1 MSELLFEIGTEEIPA
16 GYIQPALRFLETASA
31 ERFRELELRYGRV
44 TTVGTPR
51 RLTLAVE
58 DLQDRQPDRR
68 LEHIGPPKK
77 AGFDAD
83 GNPTRAALG
92 FARSRG
98 VDVADLQVVE
108 TEKGEYLM
116 AVEEVQGRGTDELLP
131 DLLADLVREMP
142 FPKSM
147 RWGDSTLA
155 FARPIQWL
163 LVLFGGQ
170 VVDLA
175 IEDVRSGAATR
186 GHRFMAPEEF
196 RVSGFSDYVSGL
208 ELRSV
213 IVDPVRRREMVIR
226 EVEEAVRRRAGDA
239 GASPVLH
246 EGLLDTVTNLVE
258 LPSGVCG
265 TFDEKFLELPDEA
278 LITSMREHQ
287 KYFSVVDA
295 GGGLLPLF
303 VAVNNTRIDD
313 VELAASGHERVLRA
327 RLEDGLFFFHEDRK
341 RKLADRLEDLE
352 GIIFQARLGTMAA
365 KSRRIAEL
373 AAELADRLQPEIKDL
388 VVRAALLAKADL
400 LTEMVG
406 EFPSLQGIMGREY
419 ALLDGEPEAVAV
431 AIYEHYLPV
440 RAGDVLPRTM
450 AGAIVGLADRMDT
463 LVGCFAIGEKP
474 TGTKDAFGL
483 RRQAIGLINIIR
495 GMELSLSLRELIRAA
510 MNGYRGVVDVDEGID
525 DELVD
530 FIRLRFA
537 NELTGAGVAQ
547 DVVEAATSVEFDDIT
562 DCMARI
568 RALEAIRGQET
579 FDVLAGSF
587 KRIRNIIKENDATEV
602 DPGLLREDAEKALY
616 DTLTRVRE
624 EAGPLLRARDYGRAL
639 EVMLQMKAP
648 VDRFFDQV
656 MVMDDDPAVRRNRLN
671 LLTGLGRLVLR
682 VGDISRM
689 HRGCNPSRG

>member
-16 GYIQPALRFLETASA
+16 GYIGPALQFLATASA
-31 ERFRELELRYGRV
+31 ARFGELELRCGRV

-77 AGFDAD
+77 AGFDA
-83 GNPTRAALG
+83 GGKPTKAAIG

-98 VDVADLQVVE
+98 VDVSDLQVV
-108 TEKGEYLM
+108 TTDKGEYLM
-116 AVEEVQGRGTDELLP
+116 AVEEVRGRETSDLLP
-131 DLLADLVREMP
+131 GILTGLIREIP

-147 RWGDSTLA
+147 RWADSTLA

-163 LVLFGGQ
+163 LVLYGGE
-170 VVDLA
+170 VVELEV
-175 IEDVRSGAATR
+175 EDVKSDASTR
-186 GHRFMAPEEF
+186 GHRFMAPASF
-196 RVSGFSDYVSGL
+196 PVTGFADYTARLG
-208 ELRSV
+208 ERSV
-213 IVDPVRRREMVIR
+213 IVDPRQRRQMVIR
-226 EVEEAVRRRAGDA
+226 EVEEAVRRRAGQS
-239 GASPVLH
+239 GARPVLDQ
-246 EGLLDTVTNLVE
+246 GLLDTVTNLVE

-287 KYFSVVDA
+287 KYFSVVD
-295 GGGLLPLF
+295 GEGRLMPLF

-313 VELAASGHERVLRA
+313 MELAASGHERVLRA
-327 RLEDGLFFFHEDRK
+327 RLEDGLFFFREDRK
-341 RKLADRLEDLE
+341 RPLADRLDDLE
-352 GIIFQARLGTMAA
+352 GIVFQARLGTMAA

-373 AAELADRLQPEIKDL
+373 AAELADWLDPEIKDL

-419 ALLDGEPEAVAV
+419 ALLDGEPEPVAL

-440 RAGDVLPRTM
+440 RAGDVLPQTL

-474 TGTKDAFGL
+474 TGTKDSFGL
-483 RRQAIGLINIIR
+483 RRQAIGLISIIR
-495 GMELSLSLRELIRAA
+495 GLNISLSLRDLIRAA
-510 MNGYRGVVDVDEGID
+510 ATGYQGVVEVGE
-525 DELVD
+525 ELGEELLD

-537 NELTGAGVAQ
+537 NELISSGVAQ
-547 DVVEAATSVEFDDIT
+547 DVVEAAISVDFDDIT

-568 RALEAIRGQET
+568 RALEEIRSQET
-579 FDVLAGSF
+579 FSVLAGSF
-587 KRIRNIIKENDATEV
+587 KRIRNIVKDNAETEV
-602 DPGLLREDAEKALY
+602 DPGLLREDAEKALHE
-616 DTLTRVRE
+616 TMEQVRRQAE
-624 EAGPLLRARDYGRAL
+624 PLLRARDYGHAL
-639 EVMLQMKAP
+639 EIMLQMKEP

-656 MVMDDDPAVRRNRLN
+656 MVMDDDPEVRRNRLN
-671 LLTGLGRLVLR
+671 LLTALGRLVLR

-689 HRGCNPSRG
+689 HRG

>member
-16 GYIQPALRFLETASA
+16 GYIQPALRFMETAAA
-31 ERFRELELRYGRV
+31 ERFRELELQCGRL

-58 DLQDRQPDRR
+58 DLQGRQPDRR

-77 AGFDAD
+77 AGFDTE

-98 VDVADLQVVE
+98 IDVNDLQVVS

-116 AVEEVQGRGTDELLP
+116 AVEEVRGQRTGELLP
-131 DLLADLVREMP
+131 EILSGLVRAIP
-142 FPKSM
+142 FPRSM

-163 LVLFGGQ
+163 LVLYDGE
-170 VVDLA
+170 VVELE
-175 IEDVRSGAATR
+175 IEDVRSGATTR
-186 GHRFMAPEEF
+186 GHRFMAPDAF
-196 RVSGFSDYVSGL
+196 PVTGFADYVSGL
-208 ELRSV
+208 DQRSV
-213 IVDPVRRREMVIR
+213 IVDPRQRRRMVIR
-226 EVEEAVRRRAGDA
+226 EVEEAVRRRAGGS
-239 GASPVLH
+239 GARPVLH

-287 KYFSVVDA
+287 KYFPVVD
-295 GGGLLPLF
+295 GQGDLMPLF
-303 VAVNNTRIDD
+303 VAVNNTRIEDR
-313 VELAASGHERVLRA
+313 ELAASGHERVLRA
-327 RLEDGLFFFHEDRK
+327 RLEDGLFFFREDRK

-373 AAELADRLQPEIKDL
+373 AAELADRLAPESKDL

-440 RAGDVLPRTM
+440 RAGDLLPATL

-474 TGTKDAFGL
+474 TGTKDSFGL
-483 RRQAIGLINIIR
+483 RRQAIGLISIIR
-495 GMELSLSLRELIRAA
+495 GMDLSLSLREMIRAA
-510 MNGYRGVVDVDEGID
+510 RAGYTGVVDMDSGLT
-525 DELVD
+525 DELLD
-530 FIRLRFA
+530 FIRRRFA
-537 NELTGAGVAQ
+537 NELVASGVAQ
-547 DVVEAATSVEFDDIT
+547 DVVEAATTVDFDDIT

-568 RALEAIRGQET
+568 RALEEIRGLPT

-587 KRIRNIIKENDATEV
+587 KRIRNIIRDNATSDVRAE
-602 DPGLLREDAEKALY
+602 LFREDAEKALY
-616 DTLTRVRE
+616 ETLTQVRAQVE
-624 EAGPLLRARDYGRAL
+624 PLLAGQQYGRAL
-639 EVMLQMKAP
+639 EAMLQMKEP

-656 MVMDDDPAVRRNRLN
+656 MVMDEDPQVRRNRLN

-689 HRGCNPSRG
+689 HRG

>member
-16 GYIQPALRFLETASA
+16 GYIQPALRFLATASA
-31 ERFRELELRYGRV
+31 ARFKELELQCGRL

-58 DLQDRQPDRR
+58 ELDERQPDRR

-77 AGFDAD
+77 AGFDAS
-83 GNPTRAALG
+83 GNPTKAAIG

-98 VDVADLQVVE
+98 VEVSDLQVVW
-108 TEKGEYLM
+108 TDKGEYLM
-116 AVEEVQGRGTDELLP
+116 AVEEVQGRKTSELLP
-131 DLLADLVREMP
+131 GILADLIREMP

-147 RWGDSTLA
+147 RWADTTLA

-163 LVLFGGQ
+163 LALYDGE
-170 VVDLA
+170 VVDLVV
-175 IEDVRSGAATR
+175 EEVRSGTCTR
-186 GHRFMAPEEF
+186 GHRFMAPHEF
-196 RVSGFSDYVSGL
+196 SVSGFADYVAGL
-208 ELRSV
+208 GERSV
-213 IVDPVRRREMVIR
+213 IVDPEQRRQMVIR
-226 EVEEAVRRRAGDA
+226 EVEEAVRLRAGQS
-239 GASPVLH
+239 GARPVLDQ
-246 EGLLDTVTNLVE
+246 GLVDTVTNLVE

-287 KYFSVVDA
+287 KYFSVVD
-295 GGGLLPLF
+295 GEGRLMPLF

-313 VELAASGHERVLRA
+313 RELAASGHERVLRA

-341 RKLADRLEDLE
+341 QRLADRLDDLE
-352 GIIFQARLGTMAA
+352 GIVFQARLGTMAA
-365 KSRRIAEL
+365 KGRRIADL
-373 AAELADRLQPEIKDL
+373 ATKLADWLDPGIRDV

-440 RAGDVLPRTM
+440 RAGDALPQSL

-463 LVGCFAIGEKP
+463 LVGCFAIGEQP
-474 TGTKDAFGL
+474 TGTKDSFGL
-483 RRQAIGLINIIR
+483 RRQAIGLISIIR
-495 GMELSLSLRELIRAA
+495 GLDLSLSLRELIRATA
-510 MNGYRGVVDVDEGID
+510 VGYQGVVQVEEKVCE
-525 DELVD
+525 ELLD

-537 NELTGAGVAQ
+537 NELIASGVAQ
-547 DVVEAATSVEFDDIT
+547 DVVEAAISVEFDDIS

-568 RALEAIRGQET
+568 RALEEIRGHEK
-579 FDVLAGSF
+579 FAVLAGSF
-587 KRIRNIIKENDATEV
+587 KRIRNITKGNSATDV
-602 DPGLLREDAEKALY
+602 DPGLLRHGAEKALHE
-616 DTLTRVRE
+616 TLERVRRQAE
-624 EAGPLLRARDYGRAL
+624 PLLGAGDYGSVL
-639 EVMLQMKAP
+639 EIMLQMKEP

-656 MVMDDDPAVRRNRLN
+656 MVMDDDLRVRANRLN
-671 LLTGLGRLVLR
+671 LLTALGRLVLR

-689 HRGCNPSRG
+689 HQG

>member
-1 MSELLFEIGTEEIPA
+1 MSELIFEIGTEEIPA
-16 GYIQPALRFLETASA
+16 GYIRPALRFLETASA
-31 ERFRELELRYGRV
+31 ARFKELELRHGRL

-51 RLTLAVE
+51 RLTLVVE
-58 DLQDRQPDRR
+58 DLQDRQPDRC

-77 AGFDAD
+77 AGFDAE
-83 GNPTRAALG
+83 GNPTKAAMG

-98 VDVADLQVVE
+98 VDVSDLQVV
-108 TEKGEYLM
+108 TTDKGEYLM
-116 AVEEVQGRGTDELLP
+116 AVEEVRGRGTGELLP
-131 DLLADLVREMP
+131 GILADLVREMP

-163 LVLFGGQ
+163 LALYGGK
-170 VVDLA
+170 VVELE
-175 IEDVRSGAATR
+175 IEDVKSGNSTR
-186 GHRFMAPEEF
+186 GHRFMAPESF
-196 RVSGFSDYVSGL
+196 PVADFADYVARLG
-208 ELRSV
+208 EHSV
-213 IVDPVRRREMVIR
+213 IVDPNQRRQMVIQ
-226 EVEEAVRRRAGDA
+226 EVEEAVRRRAGQS
-239 GASPVLH
+239 GARPVLH

-287 KYFSVVDA
+287 KYFSVVD
-295 GGGLLPLF
+295 GDGNLLPLF
-303 VAVNNTRIDD
+303 VAVNNTRIEDT
-313 VELAASGHERVLRA
+313 ELAASGHERVLRA

-341 RKLADRLEDLE
+341 QRLADRLEDLE

-373 AAELADRLQPEIKDL
+373 AAELAERLKPGIKDL

-440 RAGDVLPRTM
+440 RAGDALPQTL

-474 TGTKDAFGL
+474 TGTKDSFGL

-495 GMELSLSLRELIRAA
+495 GLNLSLSLRELITAA
-510 MNGYRGVVDVDEGID
+510 MAGYRGVVDVADGVRQ
-525 DELVD
+525 ELLD

-537 NELTGAGVAQ
+537 NELTAGGVAQ
-547 DVVEAATSVEFDDIT
+547 DVVEAVISVAFDDIT

-568 RALEAIRGQET
+568 RALEDIRSQEK
-579 FDVLAGSF
+579 FAVLAGSF
-587 KRIRNIIKENDATEV
+587 KRIRNITRENTSTAV
-602 DPGLLREDAEKALY
+602 DTGLLREDAEKALY
-616 DTLTRVRE
+616 ETLARVRE
-624 EAGPLLRARDYGRAL
+624 QAEPLLEARDYGRAL
-639 EVMLQMKAP
+639 EVMLQMKEP

-656 MVMDDDPAVRRNRLN
+656 MVMDEDAGVRANRLN
-671 LLTGLGRLVLR
+671 LLTALGRLVLR

-689 HRGCNPSRG
+689 HRG